1 MKVLLF
7 VLLAEA
13 AMVSY
18 GPQGRGNEDKRELR
32 LKGNELG
39 VVYVNDEK
47 LVDINGSDADP
58 NLSDKLHPK
67 TLKRYKK
74 KSRKIK
80 RRVNELHQKI
90 DDIEDCYCS
99 KDE

>member
-32 LKGNELG
+32 LKGNDVG

-47 LVDINGSDADP
+47 LVDINGSDAD
-58 NLSDKLHPK
+58 NRSNKLHPK
-67 TLKRYKK
+67 TLKEYKK

-80 RRVNELHQKI
+80 KRVDALHREI
-90 DDIEDCYCS
+90 EDIEDCYCS
-99 KDE
+99 NDE